1 MKTPLLFIAALA
13 LLNLE
18 AGAETGRPRV
28 VATTTIVGDVVQA
41 IGGPDID
48 LTTLLRPGLDPH
60 TFEPAPRDAAA
71 VAGAD
76 LLFINGGG
84 LETFLEPLV
93 NANRQGKTPVVDLCE
108 GLDLAERAHE
118 EHGEPGDDHHGHEHA
133 HGAEDPHVWLDP
145 QRVIQWT
152 RTIERALAERDP
164 EHAAAYQQRAE
175 AYRAELA
182 ALDQW
187 VLDQVAGLPEGQ
199 RRFVTDHDEF
209 GYFAERYGFT
219 ITGALLPNVT
229 TSTETSAREMAAL
242 EDRIRA
248 TGTRVLV
255 IGSGV
260 NPSLAR
266 RVAHDTG
273 LQLVTLWTGSLSEPS
288 GPAAT
293 YLDYMR
299 HNVTTLVEALK
310 ADRP

>member
-1 MKTPLLFIAALA
+1 MKTPLLLIAALA
-13 LLNLE
+13 LLNVE
-18 AGAETGRPRV
+18 AGAATGRPRV

-93 NANRQGKTPVVDLCE
+93 SANRQGKTPVVDLCE
-108 GLDLAERAHE
+108 GLTLTECTDEH
-118 EHGEPGDDHHGHEHA
+118 HGEPGHEHHA

-152 RTIERALAERDP
+152 RTIERALAGRDP

-182 ALDQW
+182 WLDQW

-199 RRFVTDHDEF
+199 RHFVTDHDEF

-229 TSTETSAREMAAL
+229 TSAETSAREMATL

-255 IGSGV
+255 IGAGV
-260 NPSLAR
+260 NPSLAS

-273 LQLVTLWTGSLSEPS
+273 LQLVTLWTGSLSDPS

-293 YLDYMR
+293 YLAYMR
-299 HNVTTLVEALK
+299 HNVTTLLNALK